1 MSNKNGL
8 ERSWGF
14 CMDKKKVLWI
24 VTGSIAA
31 AFVLIVVLCLAMVGI
46 MMFIS
51 AWDED
56 YFADNIKIQTKQE
69 AFEVLLE
76 HQEEFEALV
85 QDMEKLYQESGER
98 VLIVRGRK
106 EYRENGLGD
115 GIAMEYSTY
124 YIAAQEEEEGFFV
137 SLNLMRSPDYFIEYW
152 GIYYSQNDVPEKSWG
167 NVELE
172 EGADGTYSQA
182 DFNYRYETEKITD
195 HWWYFQMRKRSSS
208 DDRSLYR
215 QE

>member
-1 MSNKNGL
+1 MPNKNRL

-14 CMDKKKVLWI
+14 CMNKKKVLWI
-24 VTGSIAA
+24 VTGSFAA
-31 AFVLIVVLCLAMVGI
+31 AFVLIVVLCLAIAGM

-51 AWDED
+51 AWNED

-85 QDMEKLYQESGER
+85 QDMEKLYRESDDGF
-98 VLIVRGRK
+98 LLVRGRK
-106 EYRENGLGD
+106 EYRKNGLGD

-124 YIAAQEEEEGFFV
+124 YITAEEEEEGFWL
-137 SLNLMRSPDYFIEYW
+137 SLELMRSPDSYIEQW
-152 GIYYSQNDVPEKSWG
+152 GIYYSQNDVPHKEWG
-167 NVELE
+167 YVELE
-172 EGADGTYSQA
+172 EADGTYSQA

-195 HWWYFQMRKRSSS
+195 HWWYFQVRRRSIN